1 MSDSTTIS
9 KRSGGSGGGSGG
21 GGGGGGG
28 GNGVDGDGVGGRAAK
43 LRPRFNAFGE
53 ENR

>member
-9 KRSGGSGGGSGG
+9 KRSGGSGGSGVG
-21 GGGGGGG
+21 GVG